1 MGTDSKLSKK
11 IRNYF
16 RDKPVIKAYLFGS
29 YARQEHDND
38 SDIDILVDLD
48 YSVHIG
54 MEFIGMKIDLE
65 KILKQKVD
73 LVPSDAVS
81 KYVRPFI
88 EREKILIYER
98 ENR

>member
-1 MGTDSKLSKK
+1 MGTDSKLLKK

-16 RDKPVIKAYLFGS
+16 RDKSVIKAYLFGS
-29 YARQEHDND
+29 YAREEQDND

-73 LVPSDAVS
+73 LVPLDAVS

-88 EREKILIYER
+88 DQDKILIYER
-98 ENR
+98 KS